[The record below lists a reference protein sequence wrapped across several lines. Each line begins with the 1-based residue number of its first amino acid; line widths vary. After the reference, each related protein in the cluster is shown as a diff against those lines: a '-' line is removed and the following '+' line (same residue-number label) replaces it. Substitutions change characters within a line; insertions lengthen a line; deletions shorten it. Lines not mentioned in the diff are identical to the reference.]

1 MFTGHPQGVP
11 VNIEGAREAVVRGMR
26 QLEELVKARLE
37 VDVPGM
43 VAGVR
48 ARLES
53 RLHLSTLPIDA
64 DLADR
69 PGPFGLG
76 AVRSWAWESPEARKI
91 VLSHVAMRPVIE
103 GFALVIHPSPKR
115 AAPTFG
121 ADLMAL
127 PARLSVNADV
137 YGRPD
142 ETAGVFAD
150 LAESFGGLGS
160 GPGPAWARSIASGHG
175 LHARP
180 SLRLV
185 EPAFAA
191 LTAAIGRYLD
201 ALGAAPAAEPGAAAA
216 QQEFFT
222 AFHAH
227 GPRRGP
233 LGHLMGGAWT
243 ERYSRL
249 IFE

>member
-1 MFTGHPQGVP
+1 VK
-11 VNIEGAREAVVRGMR
+11 

-37 VDVPGM
+37 VDMAGI

-53 RLHLSTLPIDA
+53 RLSLTPLTIDA
-64 DLADR
+64 DLALKEA
-69 PGPFGLG
+69 PFKLG
-76 AVRSWAWESPEARKI
+76 RVRTQAWESPESRKI
-91 VLSHVAMRPVIE
+91 VLSQIAMRPLIE
-103 GFALVIHPSPKR
+103 GVALTIHPHPGRK
-115 AAPTFG
+115 APIFG

-127 PARLSVNADV
+127 PTRISVNADC
-137 YGRPD
+137 YGPPS
-142 ETAGVFAD
+142 ETAPLFAE
-150 LAESFGGLGS
+150 LGESFARLGS
-160 GPGPAWARSIASGHG
+160 GAGPMWAQGIASGAG
-175 LHARP
+175 LHARV

-185 EPAFAA
+185 DDAFAA
-191 LTAAIGRYLD
+191 FGAAVGRYLD
-201 ALGAAPAAEPGAAAA
+201 VLTAAPVAAVNGASRD
-216 QQEFFT
+216 FFV

-233 LGHLMGGAWT
+233 LGHIMGNAWA

>member
-1 MFTGHPQGVP
+1 MLQ
-11 VNIEGAREAVVRGMR
+11 EAREEIVRRVR
-26 QLEELVKARLE
+26 QLEELWKARLE

-53 RLHLSTLPIDA
+53 RLHLTPLPIDA

-69 PGPFGLG
+69 PGPLGLG
-76 AVRSWAWESPEARKI
+76 SVRTWAWESAEARKV
-91 VLSHVAMRPVIE
+91 VLSHIAMRPAIE
-103 GFALVIHPSPKR
+103 GFAVVIHPSSKR

-137 YGRPD
+137 YGTPT
-142 ETAGVFAD
+142 ETAGVFAE
-150 LAESFGGLGS
+150 LAESFAHLDGS
-160 GPGPAWARSIASGHG
+160 AGPEWARAIASGGG

-185 EPAFAA
+185 EPAFAT

-201 ALGAAPAAEPGAAAA
+201 ALAAAPEAGPADVKA
-216 QQEFFT
+216 QAQFFA

-233 LGHLMGGAWT
+233 LGHLMGSAWA

>member
-1 MFTGHPQGVP
+1 VL
-11 VNIEGAREAVVRGMR
+11 EGARGQLVRRMR

-48 ARLES
+48 ARVES
-53 RLHLSTLPIDA
+53 RLSLSPIPIEA
-64 DLADR
+64 DLADK
-69 PGPFGLG
+69 PGPLGLG
-76 AVRSWAWESPEARKI
+76 SVRTWAWQSGEARKV
-91 VLSHVAMRPVIE
+91 VLSHVALGRVIE
-103 GFALVIHPSPKR
+103 GVALVIHPARR
-115 AAPTFG
+115 AAPIFG

-127 PARLSVNADV
+127 PTRLSVNADV
-137 YGRPD
+137 YGARELTQGVLEPLG
-142 ETAGVFAD
+142 ENFGRLRSGAGP
-150 LAESFGGLGS
+150 E
-160 GPGPAWARSIASGHG
+160 WALPVASGVG
-175 LHARP
+175 LHAGP

-185 EPAFAA
+185 DDAFAA

-201 ALGAAPAAEPGAAAA
+201 VLTAAKEVPADANAAA
-216 QQEFFT
+216 QRDFFT
-222 AFHAH
+222 AFHAN

-233 LGHLMGGAWT
+233 LGHVFGAQWA

>member
-1 MFTGHPQGVP
+1 VSAIG
-11 VNIEGAREAVVRGMR
+11 EARQTIVRHAR

-37 VDVPGM
+37 VDVTGL

-53 RLHLSTLPIDA
+53 RLALKPIPVAA
-64 DLADR
+64 DLADK

-76 AVRSWAWESPEARKI
+76 HVRTLAWECPEARKV
-91 VLSHVAMRPVIE
+91 VLSHVAMRPLIE
-103 GFALVIHPSPKR
+103 GLALVIHPSKR
-115 AAPTFG
+115 AAPIFG

-127 PARLSVNADV
+127 PTRLSVNSDV
-137 YGRPD
+137 YGSRART
-142 ETAGVFAD
+142 EGVFTD
-150 LAESFGGLGS
+150 LAESFGRLGS
-160 GPGPAWARSIASGHG
+160 HPGPSWAQAIASGQG
-175 LHARP
+175 LHARC

-185 EPAFAA
+185 DGVFAA
-191 LTAAIGRYLD
+191 LTGALGHYLD
-201 ALGAAPAAEPGAAAA
+201 KLATAPVLTDDDGAAGRD
-216 QQEFFT
+216 FFA

-233 LGHLMGGAWT
+233 LGHVLGAAWA

>member
-1 MFTGHPQGVP
+1 MLEH
-11 VNIEGAREAVVRGMR
+11 ARDTIVRQLR
-26 QLEELVKARLE
+26 VLEELLKARLE

-53 RLHLSTLPIDA
+53 RLQLKPLPIDA
-64 DLADR
+64 DLANR
-69 PGPFGLG
+69 PAPLSLG
-76 AVRSWAWESPEARKI
+76 SVRTMAWESAEARKV
-91 VLSHVAMRPVIE
+91 VLSHVALRPLIE
-103 GFALVIHPSPKR
+103 GFALVIHPAVRRP
-115 AAPTFG
+115 APIFG

-127 PARLSVNADV
+127 PTRLSVNADV
-137 YGRPD
+137 YGPAAL
-142 ETAGVFAD
+142 TAGV
-150 LAESFGGLGS
+150 LQPLGEHFGRLRS
-160 GPGPAWARSIASGHG
+160 QPGPEWARAIASGAG

-180 SLRLV
+180 SPRLV
-185 EPAFAA
+185 DDAFAA
-191 LTAAIGRYLD
+191 LTAAVGRYLD
-201 ALGAAPAAEPGAAAA
+201 VLTAAQDSGAEPTPTGGD
-216 QQEFFT
+216 FFA

-233 LGHLMGGAWT
+233 LARLFGATWA